1 VDSTPRVLIAVV
13 SCHARPIPRELLRST
28 WVPRVPQGIDL
39 RFFLGTKPL
48 ETGGFVAQNDE
59 VFLQCDDSYNG
70 LPEKVQRIFR
80 WALEQGYD
88 YCMKLDE
95 DVCLLPEQWAKG
107 FLRVD
112 FSGLPNMSQPGYLCP
127 WGFAYVLS
135 RRAMEIVVNSDLPRD
150 NNDEQWVAQTL
161 APHGV
166 GLSADIRY
174 CLHTPKCNKKRTL
187 RAPPRPA
194 TSEGSTTGAFAY
206 CIFIP
211 GDSPEKQAEYMKVW
225 EKTCNEPT

>member
-1 VDSTPRVLIAVV
+1 
-13 SCHARPIPRELLRST
+13 
-28 WVPRVPQGIDL
+28 
-39 RFFLGTKPL
+39 
-48 ETGGFVAQNDE
+48 
-59 VFLQCDDSYNG
+59 
-70 LPEKVQRIFR
+70 
-80 WALEQGYD
+80 
-88 YCMKLDE
+88 
-95 DVCLLPEQWAKG
+95 
-107 FLRVD
+107 
-112 FSGLPNMSQPGYLCP
+112 
-127 WGFAYVLS
+127 
-135 RRAMEIVVNSDLPRD
+135 MEIVVNSDLPRD

>member
-1 VDSTPRVLIAVV
+1 MTERTLIAVV

-59 VFLQCDDSYNG
+59 VFLPCDDSYNG

-112 FSGLPNMSQPGYLCP
+112 FSGRPNMSQPGYLCP

-135 RRAMEIVVNSDLPRD
+135 KRSMGIVCKASLPRD

-161 APHGV
+161 APYGV
-166 GLSADIRY
+166 GLSTDSRY
-174 CLHTPKCNKKRTL
+174 CLHTPQYNKKRTL
-187 RAPPRPA
+187 RAPPRPMA
-194 TSEGSTTGAFAY
+194 SEESTAGAFAY
-206 CIFIP
+206 CIFMP

-225 EKTCNEPT
+225 EKTCNEST

>member
-39 RFFLGTKPL
+39 RFFLGPSSSSPL
-48 ETGGFVAQNDE
+48 SDE

-70 LPEKVQRIFR
+70 LPSKVQQTFK
-80 WALEQGYD
+80 WALDHDYD
-88 YCMKLDE
+88 YCLKLDE
-95 DVCLLPEQWAKG
+95 DCILEAEAWAKG

-112 FSGLPNMSQPGYLCP
+112 FSGRPNTSQPGYLCP
-127 WGFAYVLS
+127 WGFAYCLS
-135 RRAMEIVVNSDLPRD
+135 KKAMFIITNAKLPND
-150 NNDEQWVAQTL
+150 NNDERWVTEELVKQCIGLTPDLRYTL
-161 APHGV
+161 HKPV
-166 GLSADIRY
+166 F
-174 CLHTPKCNKKRTL
+174 TKKRTL